1 MILLNTTEPEIR
13 LRKENTLFKTER
25 ERKNTTI
32 MSDNNN
38 NNNDFWTAWQLLDPL
53 LPTGGFAHSNGLE
66 AATQFGFID
75 SGNGYGIDV
84 STFVSDIARNA
95 CSTLAPFVLAS
106 RNRFDTSS
114 SEGGEENGDIATW
127 SKENAVLHAM
137 LIGNAPALRA
147 SLSTGTALCRAAVA
161 AFSGDSSNISKKLKA
176 LKQASKPNSCVGHLA
191 CVFGAVCGI
200 LGVSEKI
207 TIRMFVYV
215 TVRDACSAATRLN
228 VVGPLEV
235 AAILRKS
242 TKTMEDL
249 CKEAIERGSDIH
261 SAAVSAPLAEMFAT
275 AHDQLH
281 GRLFNS

>member
-1 MILLNTTEPEIR
+1 MMND
-13 LRKENTLFKTER
+13 
-25 ERKNTTI
+25 
-32 MSDNNN
+32 DNNS

-75 SGNGYGIDV
+75 NGTGTGIDV
-84 STFVSDIARNA
+84 LTFVLDIARNA
-95 CSTLAPFVLAS
+95 CSTLAPFVLAA
-106 RNRFDTSS
+106 RNSFDSYS
-114 SEGGEENGDIATW
+114 SEREEDDISAW
-127 SKENAVLHAM
+127 SKENAILHAM

-161 AFSGDSSNISKKLKA
+161 AFSGDSSRISKRLKA
-176 LKQASKPNSCVGHLA
+176 LKQASRPNSRVGHLA

-242 TKTMEDL
+242 TKTMEDM
-249 CKEAIERGSDIH
+249 CEEAIKRGSDVHI
-261 SAAVSAPLAEMFAT
+261 AAVSAPLAEMFVAS
-275 AHDQLH
+275 HDQLN

>member
-1 MILLNTTEPEIR
+1 
-13 LRKENTLFKTER
+13 
-25 ERKNTTI
+25 
-32 MSDNNN
+32 MSDD
-38 NNNDFWTAWQLLDPL
+38 NNDFWTSWQLLDPL

-106 RNRFDTSS
+106 RNRFDSSS
-114 SEGGEENGDIATW
+114 SEGGEENGDISTW

-207 TIRMFVYV
+207 TIRMFVYIQ
-215 TVRDACSAATRLN
+215 
-228 VVGPLEV
+228 
-235 AAILRKS
+235 ILLK
-242 TKTMEDL
+242 
-249 CKEAIERGSDIH
+249 I
-261 SAAVSAPLAEMFAT
+261 
-275 AHDQLH
+275 Q
-281 GRLFNS
+281 RLFHINLLNRLKRIRII